1 MPCHLILCAFVD
13 DSNMRKYLRLPYIPF
28 LLLVAAIAYVVPTY
42 VLPSASASRDGA
54 TESEGC
60 IDSDRQLIATGQGP
74 TGRQWTVT
82 GDVRNND
89 GCDSWLLGMQF
100 LPLGIYPGSWE
111 GAWAIPA
118 DGHLPPG
125 FRIGA
130 RDDAHRQGRAFSGVV
145 GERVHSIVL
154 TMSTGE
160 HLKIRPK
167 LPMEQLRNRFVW
179 LQGMRYFVSFYPSGR
194 RVRLAELFNSSG
206 ELVGTIRGQEGAFE
220 AVGALG

>member
-1 MPCHLILCAFVD
+1 
-13 DSNMRKYLRLPYIPF
+13 MRKYLRPPYIPF

-42 VLPSASASRDGA
+42 VLPSASASRDVPA
-54 TESEGC
+54 ASEGC
-60 IDSDRQLIATGQGP
+60 IASDKQLIAKGQGP
-74 TGRQWTVT
+74 TGRQWTVSAE
-82 GDVRNND
+82 VRNNG
-89 GCDSWLLGMQF
+89 GCDSWLLGVQF
-100 LPLGIYPGSWE
+100 LPLGIYPGSWK

-130 RDDAHRQGRAFSGVV
+130 RDDAQRQGRAFSGVV

-167 LPMEQLRNRFVW
+167 LPAKQLRSRFVW

-194 RVRLAELFNSSG
+194 RVRLADLFDSRG
-206 ELVGTIRGQEGAFE
+206 KIVGTIRGHEGAFE
-220 AVGALG
+220 AVGVLG